1 MFKVQ
6 DYGLNIGLSKLK
18 LEETIGTSTNVG
30 RHKGRTVQR
39 SDLLT
44 SDQYKRRTSTN
55 VGLVQTLDQYKRR
68 TSTNVGLTNVGL
80 VQTSDKYKR
89 SIKLVQMSDQYKRRT
104 GTFIRKNVGLG
115 RF

>member
-1 MFKVQ
+1 MGLVQ
-6 DYGLNIGLSKLK
+6 STGLWTEHWIKLK

-80 VQTSDKYKR
+80 VQTSD
-89 SIKLVQMSDQYKRRT
+89 
-104 GTFIRKNVGLG
+104 
-115 RF
+115 